1 MDERKHLTFALLSL
15 AAFAQQPAPVPAT
28 VCPPVPAVPR
38 QSSSRGQHP
47 RPPPHGV
54 TLFSHF
60 NYLFLFF
67 FFFGNLGEDPDQP
80 DGTLFLSVT

>member
-15 AAFAQQPAPVPAT
+15 AAFAQQPAPIPAT
-28 VCPPVPAVPR
+28 VCPPVPAVPQ

-47 RPPPHGV
+47 RPPPHGI

-67 FFFGNLGEDPDQP
+67 
-80 DGTLFLSVT
+80 SVTLVKIQISQMGHYSSL